1 MGLAHS
7 PRIVTDGLVLALDA
21 GNVKGY
27 DSKENRI
34 LYSED
39 LTQWGNTSS
48 VDTSNTQIAPNGTQT
63 ADEVYATSATVN
75 QGLIN
80 RSSNTAST
88 FVQNSWHTFSVHWK
102 AGTSSGFRIQLP
114 WNDGGNAGVFAT
126 FVESG
131 GEVSVPTVGGY
142 GNYESGGATVEKLNN
157 GWYRFSITFRPTG
170 VPTGSYVVWLFPS
183 VTSGGDRTTNTT
195 SYIWGAQ
202 TEVGQSVTTYVK
214 TEASNKIRG
223 TTLTDLSGNG
233 NNGSLLNGI
242 GYSSDNLG
250 VLSLDGTN
258 DYIDSY
264 DDADVF
270 VDDNSLTVSIF
281 VNIDEPT
288 KTGRGGL
295 VSSQKYQSESD
306 SGGYGLCI
314 YDGTQLCVNLTKDIG
329 GTQTSYQAVSTFTY
343 VRQQF
348 KYYSFTYDNATKT
361 VTTYMDGVQQATS
374 TNANYGWTVNI
385 GNRKTRIGRNWQGG
399 WGNYYNMK
407 IGAVHIH
414 NRALTASEIQQNF
427 NALRGRYGI

>member
-142 GNYESGGATVEKLNN
+142 GNYESGGATVDIA
-157 GWYRFSITFRPTG
+157 SMPT
-170 VPTGSYVVWLFPS
+170 
-183 VTSGGDRTTNTT
+183 
-195 SYIWGAQ
+195 
-202 TEVGQSVTTYVK
+202 
-214 TEASNKIRG
+214 SN
-223 TTLTDLSGNG
+223 
-233 NNGSLLNGI
+233 LL
-242 GYSSDNLG
+242 
-250 VLSLDGTN
+250 
-258 DYIDSY
+258 
-264 DDADVF
+264 
-270 VDDNSLTVSIF
+270 
-281 VNIDEPT
+281 
-288 KTGRGGL
+288 
-295 VSSQKYQSESD
+295 
-306 SGGYGLCI
+306 
-314 YDGTQLCVNLTKDIG
+314 
-329 GTQTSYQAVSTFTY
+329 
-343 VRQQF
+343 
-348 KYYSFTYDNATKT
+348 
-361 VTTYMDGVQQATS
+361 
-374 TNANYGWTVNI
+374 
-385 GNRKTRIGRNWQGG
+385 IGRPYSTSFGRR
-399 WGNYYNMK
+399 YN
-407 IGAVHIH
+407 GQVAAVKVY
-414 NRALTASEIQQNF
+414 NRALTASEIKQNF
-427 NALRGRYGI
+427 NALRGRFGI